1 MGSADT
7 VTHREQEEKIQDHTI
22 PNDLKNQT
30 MAESRV
36 PMTLRDV
43 FFDDPFFKST
53 WEDFDVVR
61 ENMLRESRD
70 MWKKCE
76 EQFKRMETSVS
87 SNMLQ
92 SSSKQMMESSSNSN
106 KKVMDSSSM
115 IDNKAMDSNS
125 ITNKK
130 LAETTESDDIFN
142 MDRRQGWLMPRRWMM
157 PNLFNT
163 DFSKQTDMFQ
173 NKDSEVI
180 RMKDDKD
187 KFEVSLDTSQ
197 YRPDELRVNVASGV
211 ISVEGKHEEKSE
223 DGRTMVSRQFSRKY
237 SLPAGAKQENVV
249 SNLSSDGVLV
259 ISAPKSL
266 ALANGDRNIPIK
278 EK

>member
-1 MGSADT
+1 MG
-7 VTHREQEEKIQDHTI
+7 
-22 PNDLKNQT
+22 
-30 MAESRV
+30 
-36 PMTLRDV
+36 
-43 FFDDPFFKST
+43 
-53 WEDFDVVR
+53 VVR

-70 MWKKCE
+70 MWKRCE
-76 EQFKRMETSVS
+76 EQFKRMETSMS

-106 KKVMDSSSM
+106 KNVMDSGSM
-115 IDNKAMDSNS
+115 MDKMVMDSNS

-130 LAETTESDDIFN
+130 LTETADSDDIFN
-142 MDRRQGWLMPRRWMM
+142 VDRRHGWMMPRRWMM

-163 DFSKQTDMFQ
+163 DLSKQMDMFQ

-197 YRPDELRVNVASGV
+197 YRPDELRVNVANGV
-211 ISVEGKHEEKSE
+211 ISVEGKHEEKAE
-223 DGRTMVSRQFSRKY
+223 DGRTMVLRQFSRKY
-237 SLPAGAKQENVV
+237 SLPAGAKQEKVV

-266 ALANGDRNIPIK
+266 AVTNGDRNVPIK
-278 EK
+278 NNQ